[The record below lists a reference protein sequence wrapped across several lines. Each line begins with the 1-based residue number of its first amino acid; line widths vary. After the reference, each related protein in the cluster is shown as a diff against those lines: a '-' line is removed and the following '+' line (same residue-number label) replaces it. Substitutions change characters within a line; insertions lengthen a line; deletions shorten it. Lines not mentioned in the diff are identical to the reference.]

1 MPGVLPTLCSLTC
14 GSVAATALGV
24 NETPAPL
31 QHASSPRRI
40 PHLEHVKAGGGCM
53 STARRTA
60 APLTA
65 LFPAAPA
72 PPRVQG
78 QQSTPLLVPVAVPT
92 FVGVRLNKR

>member
-1 MPGVLPTLCSLTC
+1 M
-14 GSVAATALGV
+14 
-24 NETPAPL
+24 
-31 QHASSPRRI
+31 
-40 PHLEHVKAGGGCM
+40 EHVKAGGSRM

-78 QQSTPLLVPVAVPT
+78 QQSTPLLVPAAVPT
-92 FVGVRLNKR
+92 FVGIRLKKG